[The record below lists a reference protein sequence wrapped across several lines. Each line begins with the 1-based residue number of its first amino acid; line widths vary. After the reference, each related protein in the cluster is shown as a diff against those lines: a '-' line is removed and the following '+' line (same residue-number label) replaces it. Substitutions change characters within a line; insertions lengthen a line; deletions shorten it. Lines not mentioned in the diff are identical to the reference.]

1 MTITHFASPQQA
13 LSGVNENGPS
23 LRHNNGQP
31 SFGTFLRLLSCI
43 ENPRENSMPHATQ
56 DSRADYGAQHIEICR
71 LFQADEPNWPLLCRQ
86 VDLALDDEGLPQKFR
101 AEYELILALDTRR
114 PASAAEEHIER
125 ARDVITDLI
134 DMHRA
139 LEEDGVEGHERD
151 DIRHAIASLN
161 AAVATVEADLEDMPR
176 EE

>member
-1 MTITHFASPQQA
+1 
-13 LSGVNENGPS
+13 
-23 LRHNNGQP
+23 
-31 SFGTFLRLLSCI
+31 
-43 ENPRENSMPHATQ
+43 MPHATQ

-139 LEEDGVEGHERD
+139 LEEDGLEGHERD

-176 EE
+176 EDENDTLAAQASARRAMAVAIANMNGVSHPGNAGQAGDG